1 MLVEYA
7 FSFALQI
14 SVHSQDSK
22 LRGAVS
28 YVAPGDGGHVAH
40 GDGEFFLK
48 KTFGGCGSVA
58 VPPPP
63 RTSCRPRQGI
73 WRGGGT
79 TTLPQPPRNSLIVQL
94 VLFLLSTLFFVP
106 VALHALLNIV

>member
-7 FSFALQI
+7 YSFALQI

-28 YVAPGDGGHVAH
+28 YVAPGDGGHVAR

-48 KTFGGCGSVA
+48 KCLVA
-58 VPPPP
+58 VVVLQSPP
-63 RTSCRPRQGI
+63 
-73 WRGGGT
+73 
-79 TTLPQPPRNSLIVQL
+79 
-94 VLFLLSTLFFVP
+94 LLGQA
-106 VALHALLNIV
+106 VAHDKGSGEVG